1 MIGTWGG
8 NMNSSNGKTQ
18 DAAFRNMPPHE
29 TLIRFENVTKTFHE
43 GDNDRAV
50 LQGVNAAIAR
60 GEFVAIVGR
69 SGSGKSTLLHL
80 LAGLDTPTSG
90 DILIGDTNIA
100 KLSDND
106 RTLFRRNHIGFVF
119 QFFNLIPT
127 LTVRENVLLTAEL
140 SGWKQDRARA
150 QATRLLEAVG
160 LQDRLAVFPD
170 KLSGGEQQRVAIAR
184 ALCADPDLVL
194 ADEPTGNLDAD
205 TGMQILDLLT
215 NLVRGRGLVV
225 PSGTEPQDK
234 AAQPHGKTLVMVTHS
249 PDVAAAAD
257 RVLRMEHGKLL
268 APLASAASAE
278 RSLTNPPT

>member
-106 RTLFRRNHIGFVF
+106 RTLFRRKHIGFVF

-127 LTVRENVLLTAEL
+127 LTVRENVLMTAEL
-140 SGWKQDRARA
+140 AGWRERDARA
-150 QATRLLEAVG
+150 QAHRLLEAVG
-160 LQDRLAVFPD
+160 LQDRGDIFPD

-184 ALCADPDLVL
+184 ALCADPTLIL

-205 TGMQILDLLT
+205 TGAKILDLLVT
-215 NLVRGRGLVV
+215 LAR
-225 PSGTEPQDK
+225 SK
-234 AAQPHGKTLVMVTHS
+234 HKTLVMVTHS
-249 PDVAAAAD
+249 SDVAEQAD
-257 RVLRMEHGKLL
+257 RVLKMEHGKLMRL
-268 APLASAASAE
+268 GTREPATGDEIRNSE
-278 RSLTNPPT
+278 FEIRN